1 MYSINESGRIQ
12 KELYTLFG
20 FCGLPSAKFIEGFL
34 FMQNTGQIVRSR
46 KTAKD
51 TYTPISNEILQSKEL
66 TCEEKSILVHLL
78 SLPSDWVVYKNYIW
92 RDMNIGRDRFN
103 KHWKGLVEKGFIVSI
118 RVIDVESNLIKGWNH
133 IVYEVPV
140 LPDEIEEASEVVS
153 DLLKVSTSEGQA
165 VNKVITIE
173 SNNITK
179 LDEVESDEKVKQITF
194 DDLPDTFKPHVSIW
208 LQYKKQRK
216 EEYKSDLSKAMLFK
230 RILKDFSNEK
240 ELEISVEYSISNN
253 WQGLFKQTSKKPLYT
268 ETKTQA
274 YKKLDI
280 ND

>member
-1 MYSINESGRIQ
+1 
-12 KELYTLFG
+12 
-20 FCGLPSAKFIEGFL
+20 
-34 FMQNTGQIVRSR
+34 MQNTGQIVRSR

-103 KHWKGLVEKGFIVSI
+103 KHWKGLVEKGYIVSI

-133 IVYEVPV
+133 IVYETPV

-173 SNNITK
+173 SNNIIK
-179 LDEVESDEKVKQITF
+179 EDEIESDEKVKQITF